1 MVDGVPDTESAI
13 LDAALAE
20 VLTHGIRRTTASD
33 IARRCGI
40 ARQTLYRYWPDA
52 QSVFAAL
59 VTRELLAALPPLPG
73 ATAGLDALVEAVVE
87 AADRMRRM
95 PLVDRLRDTD
105 PELFARYILDR
116 LGTSQ
121 RAIHAELARA
131 ITTGRAADGF
141 GEGRAT
147 HGAGRDGAAHRAV
160 RGAVCAARGGVAAGR
175 PVAGRALP
183 RPSRLPGGATPMTVR
198 IVGRTPHPSALS
210 ARRRARELDALAA
223 DPVVDVLVIGGGATG
238 AGIALDAASRGL
250 QSFWWSA
257 GTSPT
262 ARAGGVRSSSTAGC
276 GTWHRARSPSPTRA
290 RRSGPCS

>member
-59 VTRELLAALPPLPG
+59 VTRELLAALPPLPD

-131 ITTGRAADGF
+131 ITAGQRTGSVRAGQPT
-141 GEGRAT
+141 E
-147 HGAGRDGAAHRAV
+147 
-160 RGAVCAARGGVAAGR
+160 
-175 PVAGRALP
+175 
-183 RPSRLPGGATPMTVR
+183 
-198 IVGRTPHPSALS
+198 
-210 ARRRARELDALAA
+210 LAA
-223 DPVVDVLVIGGGATG
+223 MVLLIAQSAVQSAPLVAEWLPDGPWRGELFLALHGYLVV
-238 AGIALDAASRGL
+238 R
-250 QSFWWSA
+250 
-257 GTSPT
+257 P
-262 ARAGGVRSSSTAGC
+262 R
-276 GTWHRARSPSPTRA
+276 
-290 RRSGPCS
+290 